1 MVQRHLV
8 RHAPVDIHLR
18 QVQPVQTQN
27 AISVYL
33 VGIISRMSVIT
44 ALTGVP
50 VQQVRTRP
58 PILCIMVLYHLV
70 RHAVDAQSTV
80 RPGHHHVKRLTR
92 GIMQLGAT
100 PVVITVPV
108 NHNARVQRIVPV
120 VFRTVV
126 RRRRLGGHVMVVPDG
141 HRIPNVIKHVRQ
153 HRSAHIAVLV
163 H

>member
-1 MVQRHLV
+1 MAQRHLV

-44 ALTGVP
+44 ARTGVP
-50 VQQVRTRP
+50 VRQVRTRRR
-58 PILCIMVLYHLV
+58 ILCIMVQNHLV
-70 RHAVDAQSTV
+70 RHAVGAQSIV
-80 RPGHHHVKRLTR
+80 RPGRHRVKRLTVD
-92 GIMQLGAT
+92 IIQLGAT
-100 PVVITVPV
+100 PVVITVQG

-120 VFRTVV
+120 AFRTVV
-126 RRRRLGGHVMVVPDG
+126 RRKRPDGRVMVAPDG
-141 HRIPNVIKHVRQ
+141 QRIPNVTKHVRQ
-153 HRSAHIAVLV
+153 HRSAHIAVPV

>member
-44 ALTGVP
+44 ARTGVH
-50 VQQVRTRP
+50 VRQVRTRRR
-58 PILCIMVLYHLV
+58 ILCIMVQNHLV
-70 RHAVDAQSTV
+70 RHAVGAQSIV
-80 RPGHHHVKRLTR
+80 RPGRHRVKRLTVDIIQP
-92 GIMQLGAT
+92 GVTA
-100 PVVITVPV
+100 VVITVPV

-120 VFRTVV
+120 AFRTAV
-126 RRRRLGGHVMVVPDG
+126 RRRRPDGRVMVVPG
-141 HRIPNVIKHVRQ
+141 GQRIPSVTKHVRQ
-153 HRSAHIAVLV
+153 HRSAHIAVPV